1 VNRLALAIILGYVAA
16 FGVPVSRSPAPVAPS
31 IDTPSTTLRAAVQ
44 PVVDVMRGAS
54 APDRALLADLFVKS
68 GKVVS
73 ADTDADKLFADTRSL
88 REFTRIAST
97 IGWSRLGGNA
107 AGKYAGLGAA
117 IEQAFVST
125 MGLESKAVDAAGR
138 QKFGDLCEAIGWAAL
153 QR

>member
-1 VNRLALAIILGYVAA
+1 MNRLALAIILGYVAV
-16 FGVPVSRSPAPVAPS
+16 FGVPVPRSPAPVAPS

-44 PVVDVMRGAS
+44 PVVDVMKGAS
-54 APDRALLADLFVKS
+54 SADRALLADLFVKS
-68 GKVVS
+68 GNVVS
-73 ADTDADKLFADTRSL
+73 ADTDADKLFPDTRSL

-107 AGKYAGLGAA
+107 AGKYSGLGAA

-125 MGLESKAVDAAGR
+125 MGLEAKAVGASER
-138 QKFGDLCEAIGWAAL
+138 QKFGDLCEAVGWAAL

>member
-1 VNRLALAIILGYVAA
+1 MNRVALAIILGYVAA
-16 FGVPVSRSPAPVAPS
+16 FGVPVSRQPAPVAPS

-54 APDRALLADLFVKS
+54 VADRALLADLFVKV
-68 GKVVS
+68 GQVV
-73 ADTDADKLFADTRSL
+73 AGDKDGEVLFSDTRAL
-88 REFTRIAST
+88 REYVRVAST

-107 AGKYAGLGAA
+107 AGKYSGLGAA
-117 IEQAFVST
+117 IEKAFVET

-138 QKFGDLCEAIGWAAL
+138 QRFGDLCEAVGWAAL

>member
-1 VNRLALAIILGYVAA
+1 MNRIALAIILGYVAV
-16 FGVPVSRSPAPVAPS
+16 FGVPVPRSPAPVVPS

-54 APDRALLADLFVKS
+54 APDRALLADLFVKT
-68 GKVVS
+68 GGVV
-73 ADTDADKLFADTRSL
+73 AGDKDGEQLFADTRAL
-88 REFTRIAST
+88 REYVRIAST

-125 MGLESKAVDAAGR
+125 MGLESKAVGASER
-138 QKFGDLCEAIGWAAL
+138 QKFGDLCEAVGWAAL

>member
-1 VNRLALAIILGYVAA
+1 MNRIALAIILGYLAA
-16 FGVPVSRSPAPVAPS
+16 FGLPASRSPAPVAPS

-44 PVVDVMRGAS
+44 PVVDVMKGAS
-54 APDRALLADLFVKS
+54 PTDRALLADLFVRS

-117 IEQAFVST
+117 IEKAFV
-125 MGLESKAVDAAGR
+125 
-138 QKFGDLCEAIGWAAL
+138 EAIGWAAL

>member
-1 VNRLALAIILGYVAA
+1 MNRWALAIILAYVAA
-16 FGVPVSRSPAPVAPS
+16 FGVPVPRQPAPVAPS

-44 PVVDVMRGAS
+44 PVVDVMKGAS
-54 APDRALLADLFVKS
+54 AVDRALLADLFVKS
-68 GKVVS
+68 GKVV
-73 ADTDADKLFADTRSL
+73 ADDKDGETLFGDTRSL

-117 IEQAFVST
+117 IEKAFVET
-125 MGLESKAVDAAGR
+125 MGLEAKAVDATGR
-138 QKFGDLCEAIGWAAL
+138 QKFCDLCEAVGWAAL